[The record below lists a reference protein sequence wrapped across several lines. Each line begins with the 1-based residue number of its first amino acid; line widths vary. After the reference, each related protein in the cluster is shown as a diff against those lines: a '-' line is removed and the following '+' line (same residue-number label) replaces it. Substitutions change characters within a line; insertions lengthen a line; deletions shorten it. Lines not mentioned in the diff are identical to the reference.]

1 MSDLMHIYYL
11 SDAAGRLQAVQL
23 SPALWEKVKD
33 LVEPFLPV
41 RSFLNF
47 PTQCRNLW
55 RVFPSSCSTG
65 ILPIRTIRLSSV
77 RIAAKLRKTGVLR
90 LNILLSWSTPTWEGS
105 WFFVAKTVRQLSGK
119 SIFAIMWLWSTAR
132 RSADPDREVSF
143 IAAPYFFRRSPQ
155 YHFFGQA
162 QIGLCPFGLDVVMN
176 NRFAVAGRFRK
187 ADISR
192 DHGLKKMIRKTAPD
206 FIFYFTGSACY
217 GCRTWSE
224 PRRATKDR

>member
-1 MSDLMHIYYL
+1 MSDLCTFTI
-11 SDAAGRLQAVQL
+11 SVT
-23 SPALWEKVKD
+23 
-33 LVEPFLPV
+33 LPV
-41 RSFLNF
+41 VFKPCNFPQRFGKKLKIWLNLFCRIRSFLNF

-143 IAAPYFFRRSPQ
+143 IAAPYFFSKVAAIPLLWPSP
-155 YHFFGQA
+155 
-162 QIGLCPFGLDVVMN
+162 D
-176 NRFAVAGRFRK
+176 
-187 ADISR
+187 
-192 DHGLKKMIRKTAPD
+192 
-206 FIFYFTGSACY
+206 
-217 GCRTWSE
+217 RTLPLW
-224 PRRATKDR
+224 T